1 MTRTG
6 KTWVAAGSVL
16 AVGIAVLERTAAGR
30 RLSRRMAR
38 HVTQVARY
46 EAGRLDGLRYRL
58 RGGAPDPTATD
69 AVLADRVRSML
80 GPTEQRLDVPH
91 VLVSARGHD
100 VLLHGDVGSAREAAE
115 IVDRAQ
121 AVPGVGRV
129 ESHLHVGYGSGDTRP
144 SDGRAHRPQSVA
156 MRRLLAAAH
165 GGGAPAG
172 TERATVRSVLCTF
185 AGALP
190 PGERRH
196 VLGHLPADVRTLVT
210 GDPVVVHAPI
220 RRLDDFAVAALPTL
234 APDDR
239 RSVVESVLG
248 ALRELVPEE
257 DQDVSAVL
265 AEELRH
271 LWKTAIPL

>member
-1 MTRTG
+1 MTKNG
-6 KTWVAAGSVL
+6 KAWVVGGSVL

-38 HVTQVARY
+38 RITRVARY
-46 EAGRLDGLRYRL
+46 EAGRLEGTRYRL
-58 RGGAPDPTATD
+58 RGGAPDPGATD

-80 GPTEQRLDVPH
+80 GPIEQRLDVPH
-91 VLVSARGHD
+91 VLVSACGHD
-100 VLLHGDVGSAREAAE
+100 VALHGDVGSDGDAETIVAA
-115 IVDRAQ
+115 VA

-129 ESHLHVGYGSGDTRP
+129 ESHLHVGMGAGDTRP
-144 SDGRAHRPQSVA
+144 SEGRARRPQSA
-156 MRRLLAAAH
+156 ALRRLVSAAH
-165 GGGAPAG
+165 GGGAPRG
-172 TERATVRSVLCTF
+172 TEQSAVRSVLSTF

-196 VLGHLPADVRTLVT
+196 VVGHLPADVRALVSEAA
-210 GDPVVVHAPI
+210 VAHAPV
-220 RRLDDFAVAALPTL
+220 RRIDDFAVTALPTL
-234 APDDR
+234 PPDDR

-257 DQDVSAVL
+257 DVDVSAVL

-271 LWKTAIPL
+271 LWKTAVPL